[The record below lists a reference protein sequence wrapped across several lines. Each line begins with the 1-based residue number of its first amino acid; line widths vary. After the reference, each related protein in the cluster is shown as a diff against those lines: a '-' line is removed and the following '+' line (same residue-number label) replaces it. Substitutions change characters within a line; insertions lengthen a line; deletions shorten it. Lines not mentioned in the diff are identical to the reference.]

1 MEYLSDFENARV
13 VEFIEEKRKEITR
26 ALNLILSNQVREPK
40 IFIALDALSNKLLL
54 CLYAEPLES
63 KWLEAFNLGIEK
75 DGKWNISRG
84 TRFLDTQLAKLNRDS
99 PDSQ

>member
-63 KWLEAFNLGIEK
+63 K
-75 DGKWNISRG
+75 
-84 TRFLDTQLAKLNRDS
+84 
-99 PDSQ
+99 